1 MKARLLI
8 VTDLGLLKAYRLEP
22 REEGSPRLTLIEQ
35 FVLEPA
41 HQRLTQQLT
50 DSAGRRAAP
59 PGNMGGGTMAD
70 SHNLLLENRRRLI
83 RQLAQKI
90 ETLANSNSSDGFWLA
105 AQKEI
110 LHPLVDSLTRGVRD
124 RIEKSLPEDLTK
136 LEPKQMLGHFL
147 RVTE

>member
-1 MKARLLI
+1 MNARLLI
-8 VTDLGLLKAYRLEP
+8 VTDLGLLKAFKLEP
-22 REEGSPRLTLIEQ
+22 RDGGSPRLTLVEQ
-35 FVLEPA
+35 HVLEAA
-41 HQRLTQQLT
+41 HQHLTRQVT

-70 SHNLLLENRRRLI
+70 GHNLLLENRRRLV

-90 ETLANSNSSDGFWLA
+90 EVLARADGSGGLWLA

-110 LHPLVDSLTRGVRD
+110 LHPLVDSLPREVRD

-136 LEPKQMLGHFL
+136 LDPKQVLAHFL
-147 RVTE
+147 ADKQ